1 MYHHPDLR
9 AQLVE
14 SAVAFLK
21 KNRAEDLSL
30 RGLAREIGVSHM
42 APYRHFATK
51 EDLLAAVIEEGFNRL
66 TAMFDEVLAQ
76 KDQSFKAVFTGL
88 GKAYIGFVA
97 KYSDHARLMFS
108 GMICDPEKHPKAHQA
123 GQEAFARLI
132 TIIQRGIS
140 EGFISKKDDPY
151 MQGLMV
157 WSAVHGTAMLMI
169 EDQFSMI
176 DGVPEFKFDD
186 FAEFMSERLLRGLK

>member
-42 APYRHFATK
+42 APYRHFSSK
-51 EDLLAAVIEEGFNRL
+51 EDLLAAVIEEGFVRL
-66 TAMFDEVLAQ
+66 TGMFDEVISQ
-76 KDQSFKAVFTGL
+76 KDQSYKAVFTNL
-88 GKAYIGFVA
+88 GKAYLQFVA
-97 KYSDHARLMFS
+97 KYPDHARLMFS
-108 GMICDPEKHPKAHQA
+108 GIACDPEKHPKARVA

-132 TIIQRGIS
+132 DSIQRGIN
-140 EGFISKKDDPY
+140 EGYLSKKDNPY

-169 EDQFSMI
+169 ENQLNMI
-176 DGVPEFKFDD
+176 EGVPDFQIDA